1 LNPIVVFN
9 IINHD
14 LIQLSEHPNK
24 REKQYIETYRGMSW
38 YEAERTKIE
47 EEHSNRNQNLFKYY
61 IDIINHYEFLIS
73 QCGDCSEAAVYKQKA
88 QEAADEFDVKR
99 QQEELR
105 YQQEL
110 ATLESQWNSFQ
121 ARLQTVQKL
130 IGQLEAG
137 QEPDDAFWSLCYQ
150 FP

>member
-1 LNPIVVFN
+1 
-9 IINHD
+9 
-14 LIQLSEHPNK
+14 
-24 REKQYIETYRGMSW
+24 MSW